1 MKTHQ
6 VNKLTSGLRLAFA
19 IGAVATV
26 SSPLAMAQEASA
38 SNEIDDTEVIQ
49 VTGIRGSQKAN
60 INAKRYANSVVDAIT
75 AEDIGKFP
83 DKNVAESL
91 SRIPG
96 ITIDRDFGEGQ
107 GVTIRG
113 VQPDQNLTLV
123 NGQAVGTAQW
133 FVLSDA
139 TRNFNFEIL
148 ASEMV
153 AGLEVYK
160 SAQADIDEG
169 ALGGTV
175 ILRTRKP
182 LDMDAGVGQ
191 VSVEAQY
198 NDISEETDPSFSGLY
213 SWKNNDDTF
222 GVLLS
227 ASYQE
232 RTVRRETN
240 EDFGWFGPSIARIDP
255 LIEAP
260 QGAAQ
265 KGALPWGMG
274 SALFQQDRKR
284 LGFDVTL
291 QWAPNDDLDLTLHY
305 LNSKLEADNVNSNL
319 IGIPF
324 RGIAFLGTDTNPGT
338 VSADG
343 VVESLQVSGVA
354 QRPAWARHMA
364 YDNIFREGS
373 EMSTD
378 ILDLE
383 GNWQLENGSVHFQ
396 IGTTTGEGENR
407 DFFTEFW
414 VDANDPRAAFDF
426 FNPGGTD
433 PYIDFTSASP
443 WLANPGDEMWLGG
456 IFDQAN
462 STEDTEDYVQ
472 IDYTHNTDWGVI
484 TEIKSGFKFRDRSFA
499 QNRFRT
505 DLANLAP
512 IGAGSLGPAS
522 QFWSGDSLSVD
533 HSETNGV
540 AASYFMPDR
549 DAMFNALYN
558 VSECSGAD
566 DTSLCRRNDV
576 FQSDASFD
584 IEEEITSLYT
594 MAKFSGEG
602 FRGNVGLRYVET
614 DTTSNGFDLNSGEAI
629 AFDGNYNE
637 WLPSLN
643 LSYDVAS
650 DVVLRLA
657 AARVITRPAPF
668 QLAPAVNLTPE
679 TSSGTAGNPNLNPLT
694 ANQFEVGAEWYFDDA
709 SVAAVT
715 LFRKDINDFIF
726 TRTVAREING
736 QQINQLSTP
745 ENGGSTTIEGFELQ
759 LQHTFENGFGGYAN
773 YTYTDVADAEI
784 EEAVPVTDAD
794 GNIIGATLAS
804 RSVSFPNTS
813 KDSYN
818 IGVYYETDLYSARL
832 NYNYR
837 SEYFIAQTEIG
848 DRYRDDQS
856 QLDAQFSWN
865 LTDNITLKAEAL
877 NLTNEIWENY
887 YLRESDGKRLGG
899 TQSANGRRF
908 FVGAS
913 FKF

>member
-1 MKTHQ
+1 MNTHR
-6 VNKLTSGLRLAFA
+6 VNKLTSSLRLAFA
-19 IGAVATV
+19 LGAVASV
-26 SSPLAMAQEASA
+26 SATPAFAQEGA
-38 SNEIDDTEVIQ
+38 EDTEVIQ

-60 INAKRYANSVVDAIT
+60 INAKRLSDAVVDAIT

-148 ASEMV
+148 ASEMIS
-153 AGLEVYK
+153 GLEVYK
-160 SAQADIDEG
+160 SSQADLDEG

-182 LDMDAGVGQ
+182 LEMDANTGQ

-198 NDISEETDPSFSGLY
+198 NDIAEETDPSISGLY
-213 SWKNNDDTF
+213 SWKNQDETF
-222 GVLLS
+222 GVLFS
-227 ASYQE
+227 TSYQE

-260 QGAAQ
+260 AGASD

-274 SALFQQDRKR
+274 SALFQQDRER
-284 LGFDVTL
+284 LGFDVTA
-291 QWAPNDDLDLTLHY
+291 QWAPNEDFDVSLHY
-305 LNSKLEADNVNSNL
+305 LSSTLKADNVNSNL

-338 VSADG
+338 VSSDG
-343 VVESLQVSGVA
+343 IVESLDVSGVDN
-354 QRPAWARHMA
+354 RPAWARHMA

-373 EMSTD
+373 EMSTE

-383 GNWQLENGSVHFQ
+383 GTYQLEEGTIHFQ
-396 IGTTTGEGENR
+396 VGTTTGEGENR

-433 PYIDFTSASP
+433 PYIDFTGPSP
-443 WLANPGDEMWLGG
+443 WLANPSDEMWLGG
-456 IFDQAN
+456 IFDQKN
-462 STEDTEDYVQ
+462 VTEDEENYAQVDYSHFV
-472 IDYTHNTDWGVI
+472 DWGAV
-484 TEIKSGFKFRDRSFA
+484 TEIKSGFKLRSRSFS
-499 QNRFRT
+499 QNRHRT
-505 DLANLAP
+505 DLNNLAP
-512 IGAGSLGPAS
+512 IGEGSLGPAS
-522 QFWSGDSLSVD
+522 QFWSGDMVNVD
-533 HSETNGV
+533 HSETNAV
-540 AASYFMPDR
+540 AASYFFPDR
-549 DAMFNALYN
+549 DTMYNALYN
-558 VSECSGAD
+558 VAECNDANSDG
-566 DTSLCRRNDV
+566 LCRRSDV
-576 FQSDASFD
+576 FQSDASFE
-584 IEEEITSLYT
+584 IEEDITALYT
-594 MAKFSGEG
+594 MAKFSGDG

-614 DTTSNGFDLNSGEAI
+614 DTTSNGYDLNTGAAVS
-629 AFDGNYNE
+629 FDGGYNE

-643 LSYDVAS
+643 ISYDLTQ
-650 DVVLRLA
+650 DVVLRFA

-679 TSSGTAGNPNLNPLT
+679 TSSGTAGNPSLNPLT
-694 ANQFEVGAEWYFDDA
+694 ANQFEAGAEWYFDDA
-709 SVAAVT
+709 SIVAFTV
-715 LFRKDINDFIF
+715 FKKDINDFIF
-726 TRTVAREING
+726 TKTVAREING

-745 ENGGSTTIEGFELQ
+745 ENGGSTTIEGFEAQ
-759 LQHTFENGFGGYAN
+759 IQHTFDNGFGGYAN
-773 YTYTDVADAEI
+773 YTYTDVADADI
-784 EEAVPVTDAD
+784 DEAAPVLDDD
-794 GNIIGATLAS
+794 GNIVGATLVT
-804 RSVSFPNTS
+804 RTVSFPNTS
-813 KDSYN
+813 KDSFN

-848 DRYRDDQS
+848 DRYRDEQS

-865 LTDNITLKAEAL
+865 LTETITLKAEAL

-887 YLRESDGKRLGG
+887 YVRESDGKRLGG

-908 FVGAS
+908 FIGAS
-913 FKF
+913 MKF